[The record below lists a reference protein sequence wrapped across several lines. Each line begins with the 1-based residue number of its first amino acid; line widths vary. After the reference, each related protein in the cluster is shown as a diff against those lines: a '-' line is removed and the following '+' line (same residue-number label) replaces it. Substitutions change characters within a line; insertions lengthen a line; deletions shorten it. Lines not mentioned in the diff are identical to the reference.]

1 MFNTVLFVVF
11 PYVAVVIAV
20 VVGIY
25 RYRNSRYTYSSLSSQ
40 FLENRTLFWGSAPWH
55 YGVILILTA
64 HTLALL
70 FPKLWG
76 DLLSDQIRLYV
87 LEISGLALALMT
99 VVGLSLLI
107 LRRLRFSR
115 VSSVTSSADWLLLA
129 ALLVQVGFGYWI
141 ALFYRW
147 GSGWYVHTAVPW
159 MQSLLVFKPQI
170 SFVTTLPW
178 PVQLHLLGGFFI
190 ILLFPFTRL
199 VHVVT
204 FPITYLWR
212 PLQVV
217 IWNRRPSSPVK

>member
-64 HTLALL
+64 HGLALL

-99 VVGLSLLI
+99 VCLLY
-107 LRRLRFSR
+107 
-115 VSSVTSSADWLLLA
+115 TS
-129 ALLVQVGFGYWI
+129 
-141 ALFYRW
+141 
-147 GSGWYVHTAVPW
+147 
-159 MQSLLVFKPQI
+159 
-170 SFVTTLPW
+170 
-178 PVQLHLLGGFFI
+178 
-190 ILLFPFTRL
+190 
-199 VHVVT
+199 
-204 FPITYLWR
+204 
-212 PLQVV
+212 
-217 IWNRRPSSPVK
+217 PSPRD